1 MDQLRGDAPAREAEV
16 AKVVGSRTEGQ
27 ARLNESQPDEGE
39 LVARL
44 QAGDERAFEVL
55 VRRESGRL
63 LAAARRLVRD
73 EAAAYDCV
81 QEAFLSAHKAIGSF
95 EPRSSIGAWLHRITI
110 NAALMRLR
118 KERRLAETPIDDLLP
133 SFDSDGWRQD
143 LVEVPRSDPESEL
156 ERRRIAEFVRS
167 KIDVLPEGYRT
178 ALVLRDLEG
187 WSTREAA
194 EALGIAEG
202 AMKVRL
208 HRARAALKRLIE
220 PLWTGDVSA

>member
-1 MDQLRGDAPAREAEV
+1 MLA
-16 AKVVGSRTEGQ
+16 
-27 ARLNESQPDEGE
+27 ARLDGEGARRMDGPDGNGVDGEAE

-44 QAGDERAFEVL
+44 KAGDSRAFEEL
-55 VRRESGRL
+55 VRREGGRL
-63 LAAARRLVRD
+63 QAAARRLVRD
-73 EAAAYDCV
+73 EAAAHDCV
-81 QEAFLSAHKAIGSF
+81 QEAFLSAFRNIQGF
-95 EPRSSIGAWLHRITI
+95 EPRASVGAWLHRITV

-133 SFDSDGWRQD
+133 SFDADGWRRD
-143 LVEVPRSDPESEL
+143 VVEAPDEDPESEL
-156 ERRRIAEFVRS
+156 IRQRTREFVRA
-167 KIDVLPEGYRT
+167 KIDLLPDAYRT

-194 EALGIAEG
+194 DALGIAEG

-220 PLWTGDVSA
+220 PLWTGDI

>member
-1 MDQLRGDAPAREAEV
+1 MQTAAISGSPQALDHDEA
-16 AKVVGSRTEGQ
+16 A
-27 ARLNESQPDEGE
+27 
-39 LVARL
+39 LVAGL
-44 QAGDERAFEVL
+44 KAGDERAFEML

-73 EAAAYDCV
+73 EAAAQDCV
-81 QEAFLSAHKAIGSF
+81 QEAFLSAFRAIDSF
-95 EPRSSIGAWLHRITI
+95 EPRSSVGAWLHRITV

-133 SFDSDGWRQD
+133 VFDADGWRRD
-143 LVEVPRSDPESEL
+143 MVEVPDDDPESEL
-156 ERRRIAEFVRS
+156 ERRQMREFVRG
-167 KIDVLPEGYRT
+167 KIDMLPDGYRT

-220 PLWTGDVSA
+220 PLWTGDYSG

>member
-1 MDQLRGDAPAREAEV
+1 MQQADDDADQAAVEDEA
-16 AKVVGSRTEGQ
+16 
-27 ARLNESQPDEGE
+27 D

-44 QAGDERAFEVL
+44 KAGETRAFEHL
-55 VRRESGRL
+55 VRREGGRM

-73 EAAAYDCV
+73 EAAAQDCV
-81 QEAFLSAHKAIGSF
+81 QEAFISALRHIDSF
-95 EPRSSIGAWLHRITI
+95 EPRASIGAWLHRIAV

-118 KERRLAETPIDDLLP
+118 KQRRLAETPIDDLLP
-133 SFDSDGWRQD
+133 AFDADGWRRDD
-143 LVEVPRSDPESEL
+143 LGEVPDDDPESEL
-156 ERRRIAEFVRS
+156 VRRRTREYVRA
-167 KIDVLPEGYRT
+167 KIDLLPDAYRT
-178 ALVLRDLEG
+178 ALMLRDLEG

-220 PLWTGDVSA
+220 PLWTGDI

>member
-1 MDQLRGDAPAREAEV
+1 MESAEIPESSPEDAVLADEA
-16 AKVVGSRTEGQ
+16 A
-27 ARLNESQPDEGE
+27 

-44 QAGDERAFEVL
+44 KAGDERAFETL
-55 VRRESGRL
+55 VRRESARM

-73 EAAAYDCV
+73 EATAHDCV
-81 QEAFLSAHKAIGSF
+81 QEAFLSAFRAIEGF
-95 EPRSSIGAWLHRITI
+95 EPRASLGAWLHRITV

-118 KERRLAETPIDDLLP
+118 KARRLAETPIDDLLP
-133 SFDSDGWRQD
+133 SFDADGWRVD
-143 LVEVPRSDPESEL
+143 LVEVPDDDPESEL
-156 ERRRIAEFVRS
+156 ERKRIRTFVRT
-167 KIDVLPEGYRT
+167 KIDMLPEGYRV

-220 PLWTGDVSA
+220 PLWTGEVSA

>member
-1 MDQLRGDAPAREAEV
+1 MERSQADGRTDGEEV
-16 AKVVGSRTEGQ
+16 
-27 ARLNESQPDEGE
+27 E

-44 QAGDERAFEVL
+44 KAGDERAFELL
-55 VRRESGRL
+55 VRCESGRL

-81 QEAFLSAHKAIGSF
+81 QEAFLSAYRAIDKF
-95 EPRSSIGAWLHRITI
+95 EPRSSVGAWLHRITI

-118 KERRLAETPIDDLLP
+118 KERRLAETSIDDLLP
-133 SFDSDGWRQD
+133 PFDADGWRHD
-143 LVEVPRSDPESEL
+143 LVDVPDTDPESEL
-156 ERRRIAEFVRS
+156 ERRRIREFVRS
-167 KIDVLPEGYRT
+167 KIDMLPEGYRT

>member
-1 MDQLRGDAPAREAEV
+1 
-16 AKVVGSRTEGQ
+16 
-27 ARLNESQPDEGE
+27 
-39 LVARL
+39 
-44 QAGDERAFEVL
+44 
-55 VRRESGRL
+55 
-63 LAAARRLVRD
+63 
-73 EAAAYDCV
+73 
-81 QEAFLSAHKAIGSF
+81 
-95 EPRSSIGAWLHRITI
+95 
-110 NAALMRLR
+110 MRLR

-143 LVEVPRSDPESEL
+143 LVEVPAGDPESEL
-156 ERRRIAEFVRS
+156 ERRRIRDFVRS
-167 KIDVLPEGYRT
+167 KIDVLPEAYRT

>member
-1 MDQLRGDAPAREAEV
+1 MERSQAEEQAEAEE
-16 AKVVGSRTEGQ
+16 A
-27 ARLNESQPDEGE
+27 E

-44 QAGDERAFEVL
+44 KAGDERAFELL

-73 EAAAYDCV
+73 EAAACDCV
-81 QEAFLSAHKAIGSF
+81 QEAFLSAFRAIDAF

-133 SFDSDGWRQD
+133 SFDADGWRVD
-143 LVEVPRSDPESEL
+143 LVEVPDSDPESEL
-156 ERRRIAEFVRS
+156 ERRRIRDFVRS
-167 KIDVLPEGYRT
+167 KIDMLPEGYRT

>member
-1 MDQLRGDAPAREAEV
+1 MDRSQA
-16 AKVVGSRTEGQ
+16 EGQ
-27 ARLNESQPDEGE
+27 AELDETE

-44 QAGDERAFEVL
+44 KAGDERAFEML
-55 VRRESGRL
+55 VRRETGRL

-81 QEAFLSAHKAIGSF
+81 QEAFLSAYKAIDGF
-95 EPRSSIGAWLHRITI
+95 EPRSSVGAWLHRITI

-118 KERRLAETPIDDLLP
+118 KERRLAETSIDDLLP
-133 SFDSDGWRQD
+133 SFDSDGWRRD
-143 LVEVPRSDPESEL
+143 LVEVPAGDPESEL
-156 ERRRIAEFVRS
+156 ERRRIREFVRS

>member
-1 MDQLRGDAPAREAEV
+1 MERSQTEEQAELDEA
-16 AKVVGSRTEGQ
+16 A
-27 ARLNESQPDEGE
+27 

-44 QAGDERAFEVL
+44 KAGDERAFEVL
-55 VRRESGRL
+55 VRRETGRL

-73 EAAAYDCV
+73 DAAAYDCV
-81 QEAFLSAHKAIGSF
+81 QEAFLSAYKAIDGF
-95 EPRSSIGAWLHRITI
+95 EPRSSVGAWLHRITI

-143 LVEVPRSDPESEL
+143 LVEVPAGDPESEL
-156 ERRRIAEFVRS
+156 ERRRIRDFVRS
-167 KIDVLPEGYRT
+167 KIDVLPEAYRT

>member
-1 MDQLRGDAPAREAEV
+1 MDRAEAQEQAGDDEA
-16 AKVVGSRTEGQ
+16 T
-27 ARLNESQPDEGE
+27 

-44 QAGDERAFEVL
+44 KAGDERAFEIL

-73 EAAAYDCV
+73 EAAAQDCV
-81 QEAFLSAHKAIGSF
+81 QEAFLSAFRAIDSF
-95 EPRSSIGAWLHRITI
+95 EPRSSVGAWLHRITI

-118 KERRLAETPIDDLLP
+118 KGRRLAETPIDDLLP
-133 SFDSDGWRQD
+133 AFDAGGFRHD
-143 LVEVPRSDPESEL
+143 LIEVPDDPESEL
-156 ERRRIAEFVRS
+156 ERRRIRDFVRS
-167 KIDVLPEGYRT
+167 KVDMLPDGYRT

-187 WSTREAA
+187 WSTKEAA

-220 PLWTGDVSA
+220 PLWTGEISA

>member
-1 MDQLRGDAPAREAEV
+1 MDRAAAQDQAEDDEA
-16 AKVVGSRTEGQ
+16 T
-27 ARLNESQPDEGE
+27 

-44 QAGDERAFEVL
+44 KAGDERAFETL

-73 EAAAYDCV
+73 EAAAHDCV
-81 QEAFLSAHKAIGSF
+81 QEAFLSAFRAIGSF
-95 EPRSSIGAWLHRITI
+95 EPRSSVGAWLHRITI

-118 KERRLAETPIDDLLP
+118 KGRRLAETPIDDLLP
-133 SFDSDGWRQD
+133 SFDTDGFRRD
-143 LVEVPRSDPESEL
+143 LVEVPDDPESEL
-156 ERRRIAEFVRS
+156 ERRRIREFVRA
-167 KIDVLPEGYRT
+167 KVDMLPDGYRT

-187 WSTREAA
+187 WSTKEAA

-220 PLWTGDVSA
+220 PLWTGEISA

>member
-1 MDQLRGDAPAREAEV
+1 MDRAAAQDQAEDDEA
-16 AKVVGSRTEGQ
+16 T
-27 ARLNESQPDEGE
+27 

-44 QAGDERAFEVL
+44 KAGDERAFETL

-73 EAAAYDCV
+73 EAAAHDCV
-81 QEAFLSAHKAIGSF
+81 QEAFLSAFRAIGSF
-95 EPRSSIGAWLHRITI
+95 EPRSSVGAWLHRITI

-118 KERRLAETPIDDLLP
+118 KGRRLAETPIDDLLP
-133 SFDSDGWRQD
+133 SFDADGFRRD
-143 LVEVPRSDPESEL
+143 LVEVPDDPESEL
-156 ERRRIAEFVRS
+156 ERRRIREFVRA
-167 KIDVLPEGYRT
+167 KVDMLPDGYRT

-187 WSTREAA
+187 WSTKEAA

-220 PLWTGDVSA
+220 PLWTGEISA

>member
-1 MDQLRGDAPAREAEV
+1 MKSDGAGVRPTEGSLQQDDVEAE
-16 AKVVGSRTEGQ
+16 EG
-27 ARLNESQPDEGE
+27 A

-44 QAGDERAFEVL
+44 KAGDERAFEIL

-73 EAAAYDCV
+73 EAAAHDCV
-81 QEAFLSAHKAIGSF
+81 QEAFLSAFRAIGSF

-118 KERRLAETPIDDLLP
+118 KQRRLAETPIDDLLP
-133 SFDSDGWRQD
+133 SFDADGWRRD
-143 LVEVPRSDPESEL
+143 TVDVPDGDPESEL
-156 ERRRIAEFVRS
+156 ERRRVLDFVRG
-167 KIDVLPEGYRT
+167 KIDMLPDGYRT

-187 WSTREAA
+187 WSTKEAA
-194 EALGIAEG
+194 DALGIAEG

-208 HRARAALKRLIE
+208 HRARSTLKRLIE
-220 PLWTGDVSA
+220 PLWTGDISA

>member
-1 MDQLRGDAPAREAEV
+1 MDRSEADERAIGDEAVLVE
-16 AKVVGSRTEGQ
+16 
-27 ARLNESQPDEGE
+27 RLK
-39 LVARL
+39 
-44 QAGDERAFEVL
+44 AGDERAFEAL

-73 EAAAYDCV
+73 EAAAHDCV
-81 QEAFLSAHKAIGSF
+81 QEAFLSAYRAIDSF
-95 EPRSSIGAWLHRITI
+95 EPRSSVGAWLHRITV

-133 SFDSDGWRQD
+133 SFDADGWRRD
-143 LVEVPRSDPESEL
+143 MVDVPKGDPESEL
-156 ERRRIAEFVRS
+156 ERRRIREFVRAR
-167 KIDVLPEGYRT
+167 IDMLPDGYRT

>member
-1 MDQLRGDAPAREAEV
+1 MEPTATANPSDSVDAAEA
-16 AKVVGSRTEGQ
+16 
-27 ARLNESQPDEGE
+27 E

-44 QAGDERAFEVL
+44 KAGDARAFEEL

-73 EAAAYDCV
+73 EAAAQDCV
-81 QEAFLSAHKAIGSF
+81 QEALLSAFRAIDGF

-118 KERRLAETPIDDLLP
+118 KQRRLAETPIDDLLP
-133 SFDSDGWRQD
+133 SFDADGWRVD
-143 LVEVPRSDPESEL
+143 TVETAERDPESAL
-156 ERRRIAEFVRS
+156 ESRRVQEFVRG
-167 KIDVLPEGYRT
+167 KIEMLPDGYRT

-187 WSTREAA
+187 WSTKEAA
-194 EALGIAEG
+194 DAMGIAEG

-208 HRARAALKRLIE
+208 HRARAALKTLIE
-220 PLWTGDVSA
+220 PLWTGDFSA

>member
-1 MDQLRGDAPAREAEV
+1 MLAAGPGDESVQQADDGA
-16 AKVVGSRTEGQ
+16 GQ
-27 ARLNESQPDEGE
+27 AAVEDEAD

-44 QAGDERAFEVL
+44 KAGEARAFEQI
-55 VRRESGRL
+55 VRREGGRM

-73 EAAAYDCV
+73 EAAAQDCV
-81 QEAFLSAHKAIGSF
+81 QEAFISAFRHIDSF
-95 EPRSSIGAWLHRITI
+95 EPRASIGAWLHRIAV

-118 KERRLAETPIDDLLP
+118 KQRRLAETPIDDLLP
-133 SFDSDGWRQD
+133 AFDAEGWRRDD
-143 LVEVPRSDPESEL
+143 LGEVPDDDPESEL
-156 ERRRIAEFVRS
+156 MRRRTREFVRA
-167 KIDVLPEGYRT
+167 KIDLLPDAYRT
-178 ALVLRDLEG
+178 ALLLRDLEG

-220 PLWTGDVSA
+220 PLWTGEI

>member
-1 MDQLRGDAPAREAEV
+1 MQQSQVQEQA
-16 AKVVGSRTEGQ
+16 GSDETALVE
-27 ARLNESQPDEGE
+27 RLK
-39 LVARL
+39 
-44 QAGDERAFEVL
+44 AGDERAFEIL
-55 VRRESGRL
+55 VRRETGRL

-81 QEAFLSAHKAIGSF
+81 QEAFLSAFRAIDGF
-95 EPRSSIGAWLHRITI
+95 EPRSSVGAWLHRITI

-133 SFDSDGWRQD
+133 AFDADGWRRD
-143 LVEVPRSDPESEL
+143 LIDVPDDDPESEL
-156 ERRRIAEFVRS
+156 ERRRIREFVRA
-167 KIDVLPEGYRT
+167 KIDMLPEGYRT

-187 WSTREAA
+187 WSTKEAA

-220 PLWTGDVSA
+220 PVWTGDVSA